1 MINSAAE
8 HFFQF
13 LLKRIKPPRIRAIIK
28 KPSNPLWIVSTGK
41 AEIQCATPVINP
53 AGKRITKIISS
64 TNHGAKGDT
73 SAAMNPIT
81 VMGATTGAANKFATM
96 LMGDR
101 YPDKETRIGEQNTIA
116 AIGGASAP
124 ASFLW
129 VGNLS

>member
-1 MINSAAE
+1 
-8 HFFQF
+8 
-13 LLKRIKPPRIRAIIK
+13 
-28 KPSNPLWIVSTGK
+28 
-41 AEIQCATPVINP
+41 
-53 AGKRITKIISS
+53 
-64 TNHGAKGDT
+64 
-73 SAAMNPIT
+73 MNPIT